1 MEEPFIPLLSH
12 EVPVQGSVGRSQV
25 MATRTARDGGGA
37 PTDRDVA
44 DISQRPLLLHDSQ
57 QTFLS
62 TYVQLSPAYF
72 PR

>member
-1 MEEPFIPLLSH
+1 MQEPHVPLLTH
-12 EVPVQGSVGRSQV
+12 EVPVESSRAPSLT

-37 PTDRDVA
+37 PTERDVA

-57 QTFLS
+57 ETSLS
-62 TYVQLSPAYF
+62 AYVQLSAAYL